1 MSRLPQK
8 SKLILHSS
16 KSGPKLPL
24 SERSQ
29 IIPNAVLLCR
39 GILFQLTDL
48 SFKKNLQYNIPDTR
62 IWMRKAQILGNRE
75 YGDCYNF
82 FNYGNIWIF
91 YSFIK
96 PCILISVYFSFNFNH
111 FGIELNIKLI
121 MLQYICLPMDSLI
134 FQKPFTPALVSQPNT
149 FNKGFI

>member
-1 MSRLPQK
+1 MSRLPLK

-48 SFKKNLQYNIPDTR
+48 SFKKKPAIQHTRHQNLDEKSSDSWEQG
-62 IWMRKAQILGNRE
+62 IW
-75 YGDCYNF
+75 
-82 FNYGNIWIF
+82 
-91 YSFIK
+91 
-96 PCILISVYFSFNFNH
+96 
-111 FGIELNIKLI
+111 
-121 MLQYICLPMDSLI
+121 
-134 FQKPFTPALVSQPNT
+134 
-149 FNKGFI
+149 